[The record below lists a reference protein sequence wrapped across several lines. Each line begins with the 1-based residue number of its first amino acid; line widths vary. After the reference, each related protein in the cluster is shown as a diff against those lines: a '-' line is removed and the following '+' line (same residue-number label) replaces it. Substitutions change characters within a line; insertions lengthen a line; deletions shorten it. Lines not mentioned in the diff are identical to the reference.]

1 MWRSRIMHR
10 ATFEERLAEEAP
22 TPTSRGLEGT
32 MELRYDTAKRY
43 PKFNYDS
50 LAEQMRELRE
60 LRKLVRSAEAKRR
73 NGRRAP
79 QHTGRGLFKLH

>member
-1 MWRSRIMHR
+1 MRRSRIMHR
-10 ATFEERLAEEAP
+10 ATFEERL
-22 TPTSRGLEGT
+22 RH
-32 MELRYDTAKRY
+32 DTAERY

-79 QHTGRGLFKLH
+79 QLTGRDLFKLH